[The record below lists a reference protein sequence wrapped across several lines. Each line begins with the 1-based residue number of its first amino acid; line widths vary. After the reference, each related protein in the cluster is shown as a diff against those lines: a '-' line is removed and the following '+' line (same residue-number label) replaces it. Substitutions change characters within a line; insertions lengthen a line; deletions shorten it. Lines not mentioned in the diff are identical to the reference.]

1 MRQTIWAGVFVL
13 CCITLI
19 VYILHTGPTYT
30 ASHKPTC
37 DEMTKVMQILEVHY
51 RGATVLLKN
60 GKTVDVYQA
69 TLKPGDDYCMNWTQG
84 KE

>member
-1 MRQTIWAGVFVL
+1 V
-13 CCITLI
+13 CIL
-19 VYILHTGPTYT
+19 GPAYT
-30 ASHKPTC
+30 ASHTLTC
-37 DEMTKVMQILEVHY
+37 DEMTKVMQILEIHY

-69 TLKPGDDYCMNWTQG
+69 TLKPGDDYCMKWTQG